1 MQVEGLNA
9 KSYSTLSPAGRFKVV
24 VLIRNSAEEAW
35 LCGKDLLRGLGC
47 AYRELELA
55 QYQQLVEIGTLRTRM
70 KGLETRIEAAKAA

>member
-35 LCGKDLLRGLGC
+35 LCGLGC
-47 AYRELELA
+47 AYRELKLA
-55 QYQQLVEIGTLRTRM
+55 RYQLRFGGNRNIAH
-70 KGLETRIEAAKAA
+70 KDEEA

>member
-35 LCGKDLLRGLGC
+35 LCGKDLLRGLEC
-47 AYRELELA
+47 AYRELKLA
-55 QYQQLVEIGTLRTRM
+55 RYQLRFGGNRNIAH
-70 KGLETRIEAAKAA
+70 KDEGA